1 MQNDPQFPFLSFGL
15 TGLSPGTLEDV
26 FHRAHAHARATA
38 ARGTAGA
45 PTSPHGTGSTPTAC
59 PVSHVE
65 SSEETYDAGD
75 EPLLEGSELLRAVRE
90 PIEWLLTLA
99 HRLAAGDAEETAAVD
114 RLRAAFHSRLA
125 GRSIGVR
132 MSDVLIVFALLVGA
146 LDPDVVHEGVTR
158 TIADGVATLLT
169 YEGVSLA
176 AQLARIANSL
186 PRTIHHA
193 RTPRQRRGRTPR
205 STPL

>member
-15 TGLSPGTLEDV
+15 TGLPLGALEDA
-26 FHRAHAHARATA
+26 FHRAHAQARATA
-38 ARGTAGA
+38 ARSTAGA
-45 PTSPHGTGSTPTAC
+45 TRPPHGTADAPPAC

-65 SSEETYDAGD
+65 FSEPHDVSD
-75 EPLLEGSELLRAVRE
+75 EPMLDGADLLRAVRE

-99 HRLAAGDAEETAAVD
+99 HRLAGGDAEEIAAVD

-125 GRSIGVR
+125 GRAIGVR

-146 LDPDVVHEGVTR
+146 LDPEIVHEGVTR
-158 TIADGVATLLT
+158 TIADGVATLLS

-186 PRTIHHA
+186 PSAIHHA

>member
-15 TGLSPGTLEDV
+15 TGLGTLEDA

-38 ARGTAGA
+38 ARGTGCA
-45 PTSPHGTGSTPTAC
+45 PTPPHGAVGAQSVC
-59 PVSHVE
+59 PVSHA
-65 SSEETYDAGD
+65 SSSGEGHDATD
-75 EPLLEGSELLRAVRE
+75 EALLDGRELLRAVRE
-90 PIEWLLTLA
+90 PLEWLLTLA
-99 HRLAAGDAEETAAVD
+99 HRLAAGDSEEIAAID

-125 GRSIGVR
+125 GNAIGIR
-132 MSDVLIVFALLVGA
+132 MRDLLIAFALLVGA
-146 LDPDVVHEGVTR
+146 LDADIVHEGVTR
-158 TIADGVATLLT
+158 TIADGVSTLLT

-186 PRTIHHA
+186 PSVIHA
-193 RTPRQRRGRTPR
+193 REPRHRRGRTQR